1 MTKTS
6 KTSKTSTTS
15 TTMTRRAFLAAV
27 GAAGAS
33 ASLGAQEATPKDV
46 APGQHRLKL
55 AEGDRDG
62 LYYIPLT
69 YKEDV
74 RAPLCVVLHGA
85 GGTAQSSQS
94 MVALAEEFGVILLA
108 PDSRDERTWDGVLQ
122 NWGPDV
128 DFIAAAVGHV
138 SRLCRVDPA
147 RITVWG
153 FSDGASYS
161 LSLGISYGDV
171 FSRIVSMSPGVM
183 QPIAARGKPK
193 IFISHGISDPV
204 MPIDVT
210 SRRFVPR
217 LKNLGYDVTYREY
230 EGTHRPS
237 PPIVREA
244 FKWAFG

>member
-1 MTKTS
+1 MTV
-6 KTSKTSTTS
+6 
-15 TTMTRRAFLAAV
+15 TRRGFLAV
-27 GAAGAS
+27 LGAAS
-33 ASLGAQEATPKDV
+33 AAVSLGAQEAASKDA
-46 APGQHRLKL
+46 APGPHKLKL

-62 LYYIPLT
+62 LYYVPLR
-69 YKEDV
+69 YKED
-74 RAPLCVVLHGA
+74 AGTPLWVTLHGA
-85 GGTAQSSQS
+85 GGSAQSAPS
-94 MVALAEEFGVILLA
+94 MFALADEFGVILLA

-128 DFIAAAVGHV
+128 DFIASAIGHV
-138 SRLCRVDPA
+138 SRLCRVDRA
-147 RITVWG
+147 RVTVSG

-204 MPIDVT
+204 MPIDIT

-244 FKWAFG
+244 FQWALG

>member
-1 MTKTS
+1 MM
-6 KTSKTSTTS
+6 TTS
-15 TTMTRRAFLAAV
+15 TTPTTATSMTRRAFLAAV

-33 ASLGAQEATPKDV
+33 ASLRAQEATPKDV

-74 RAPLCVVLHGA
+74 RAPFWVVLHGA
-85 GGTAQSSQS
+85 GGTAQSTQY
-94 MVALAEEFGVILLA
+94 MFALAEEFGVILLA

-128 DFIAAAVGHV
+128 DFIAEAVGHV

-147 RITVWG
+147 RTTIAG
-153 FSDGASYS
+153 FSDGASYA
-161 LSLGISYGDV
+161 LSLGITYGNN
-171 FSRIVSMSPGVM
+171 FTRIVSMSPGVM

-193 IFISHGISDPV
+193 IFISHGIGDPV

-217 LKNLGYDVTYREY
+217 LKNLGYEVTYREY
-230 EGTHRPS
+230 EGTHRLS

-244 FKWAFG
+244 FKWALG

>member
-1 MTKTS
+1 MAV
-6 KTSKTSTTS
+6 
-15 TTMTRRAFLAAV
+15 TRRGFLAAL
-27 GAAGAS
+27 GAAGAVV
-33 ASLGAQEATPKDV
+33 SLGAQDTASKDV
-46 APGQHRLKL
+46 APGQHRLRL

-74 RAPLCVVLHGA
+74 RAPLWVSLHGA
-85 GGTAQSSQS
+85 GGTAQSAQS
-94 MVALAEEFGVILLA
+94 MFALADEFGVILLA

-128 DFIAAAVGHV
+128 DFIAAAIGHV
-138 SRLCRVDPA
+138 SRLCRVDRA
-147 RITVWG
+147 RIVVAG

-204 MPIDVT
+204 MPIDDT

-217 LKNLGYDVTYREY
+217 LKKLGYDVTYREY

-244 FKWAFG
+244 FKWALG